1 MIALKCLFS
10 EKEYD
15 ILLTI
20 LLSFKGE
27 ISVKRFYMKAIRFLS
42 MIPAIVFVIISLAAC
57 QPEKN
62 QAEPAAQIE
71 TTTAAEKSNIYDMEN
86 YESDEVFDFVKV
98 NQGGKYDEFCTTY
111 QFNYLSDGL
120 KIEGYLSIP
129 ISVEKTQAPGKCVMF
144 NHGGN
149 RDFGKLENNTLAPI
163 CAVTGRIVVAS
174 QYRGCGGSEGEDH
187 FGGDDLNDVIKLID
201 LCEKHFSFVDM
212 DDFCVIGS
220 SRGGVM
226 TYPAARKDSRIKR
239 IIALSALCDLFEAYE
254 VRDDMKPVLKETIGF
269 TPEEKP
275 EEYKK
280 RSAVYWADEITIPV
294 LMFHAKQDKQVPY
307 SQAENLYEKL
317 KDNTDCTLITY
328 DDDLHGIVHEK
339 DYQTIRDWLN
349 QS

>member
-1 MIALKCLFS
+1 MA
-10 EKEYD
+10 
-15 ILLTI
+15 
-20 LLSFKGE
+20 
-27 ISVKRFYMKAIRFLS
+27 
-42 MIPAIVFVIISLAAC
+42 AIVFSAC
-57 QPEKN
+57 SGNSIVKN
-62 QAEPAAQIE
+62 QESVSE
-71 TTTAAEKSNIYDMEN
+71 TAVATEETNIYDMEN
-86 YESDEVFDFVKV
+86 YENNEVFGFVKV
-98 NQGGKYDEFCTTY
+98 NQGGKYDGFCTTY
-111 QFNYLSDGL
+111 KFNYLSDGL

-129 ISVEKTQAPGKCVMF
+129 LSVEKTQKPGKCVMF

-149 RDFGKLENNTLAPI
+149 RDYGKLENNTLAPI
-163 CAVTGRIVVAS
+163 CAVCDRIVIAS

-201 LCEKHFSFVDM
+201 LCEKHFSFIDM
-212 DDFCVIGS
+212 DDFCVAGS

-254 VRDDMKPVLKETIGF
+254 DRDDMKTVLKETIGF

-275 EEYKK
+275 EEYKE
-280 RSAVYWADEITIPV
+280 RSAVYWADEIKIPV

-317 KDNTDCTLITY
+317 KDNTDCTFITY
-328 DDDLHGIVHEK
+328 DDDIHGIGHEK

-349 QS
+349 QE

>member
-1 MIALKCLFS
+1 MIALKRLFS

-27 ISVKRFYMKAIRFLS
+27 ISVKRIYIKAIRFLS
-42 MIPAIVFVIISLAAC
+42 IFSAIVLVVFSLTAC

-62 QAEPAAQIE
+62 NQVKPTAQIE
-71 TTTAAEKSNIYDMEN
+71 TTTATEKINIYDMEN
-86 YESDEVFDFVKV
+86 YKSDEVFDFAKV

-111 QFNYLSDGL
+111 KFNYLSDGL

-129 ISVEKTQAPGKCVMF
+129 LSVEKTQAPGKCVMF

-149 RDFGKLENNTLAPI
+149 RQLGKLENNTLAPI
-163 CAVTGRIVVAS
+163 CAVSGRIVIAS
-174 QYRGCGGSEGEDH
+174 QYRGCGGSEGEDQ
-187 FGGDDLNDVIKLID
+187 FGGDDLNDVFKLID
-201 LCEKHFSFVDM
+201 LCEKHFSFIDM
-212 DDFCVIGS
+212 DDFCVIGA

-239 IIALSALCDLFEAYE
+239 IIALSAVCDLFESYE
-254 VRDDMKPVLKETIGF
+254 ARDDMKTVLKETIGF

-280 RSAVYWADEITIPV
+280 RSAVYWADEIKVPV
-294 LMFHAKQDKQVPY
+294 LMFHAKQDKQVTY
-307 SQAENLYEKL
+307 SQAESLYEKL

-328 DDDLHGIVHEK
+328 DDDSHAEVKPE

-349 QS
+349 R